1 MVARIGRIVGRGLQL
16 VLAAAI
22 IAWVALALHFQI
34 AGPLRAAL
42 DLGLAAVAAL
52 ILWSAFRGRWG
63 RAWAFMAGLV
73 VVSALWWGTIAPR
86 EDRVWRPEVARGV
99 TAEITGDTAVLHNLR
114 DFDWVTEEE
123 ATERW
128 ETRVVDLGAIT
139 AIDLFLSV
147 WDSPDIAHTLVS
159 FGFADGQHVVFS
171 SEIRKEVGEDFSSLG
186 GFFKEFELV
195 LIAAEERDII
205 RLRTDV
211 RGEQVSVY
219 PITLDP
225 AARRRL
231 FLSFLDLGNDLARA
245 PRWYNTLTAN
255 CTTVPYHL
263 ARQLSDRVVLDRRVI
278 LSGRLPGYLYDL
290 GVLRPDLT
298 LPAIVA
304 QARLGPLGPAIPDGA
319 AFSRRLRSNWSR

>member
-1 MVARIGRIVGRGLQL
+1 MGARILRIVGRGLQL
-16 VLAAAI
+16 LLAAAV

-34 AGPLRAAL
+34 AMPARAAL
-42 DLGLAAVAAL
+42 YGGLAAIAGMIVWFAVKRNWGRVWVAMIALVAVAA
-52 ILWSAFRGRWG
+52 
-63 RAWAFMAGLV
+63 AWWA
-73 VVSALWWGTIAPR
+73 TITPR
-86 EDRVWRPEVARGV
+86 EDRIWRPEVARGV
-99 TAEITGDTAVLHNLR
+99 TSDLNGDTAILKNVR
-114 DFDWVTEEE
+114 DFNWITEDTATESWVTR
-123 ATERW
+123 T
-128 ETRVVDLGAIT
+128 VDLTAIT
-139 AIDLFLSV
+139 SLDVFLSV

-171 SEIRKEVGEDFSSLG
+171 SEIRKEAGEDFSSLG

-205 RLRTDV
+205 RLRTDL

-219 PITLDP
+219 PITLGP
-225 AARRRL
+225 EARRTL

-263 ARQLSDRVVLDRRVI
+263 ARQLSDRVVLDPRVI

-290 GVLRPDLT
+290 GILRPDMP
-298 LPAIVA
+298 LPAILTR
-304 QARLGPLGPAIPDGA
+304 ARLGTLGPSIPDGA
-319 AFSRRLRSNWSR
+319 EFARRLRSNWSE